1 MASPLC
7 PEVDVGRIVDPDDP
21 IQVDR
26 LRLVAVLE
34 SGRIQGGHH
43 VVPSF
48 RALEWPNQA
57 TLEELPGR
65 EVGTV
70 VVAQDD
76 LHAVTVG
83 GSPVQRS
90 SNCIRRA
97 SVTPPP
103 R

>member
-1 MASPLC
+1 M
-7 PEVDVGRIVDPDDP
+7 DPDDP

-26 LRLVAVLE
+26 PGFVAILE
-34 SGRIQGGHH
+34 AGRIQGGHH
-43 VVPSF
+43 MVPPF
-48 RALEWPNQA
+48 RALEWSHEG
-57 TLEELPGR
+57 TLVDLAIR
-65 EVGTV
+65 EVGPV